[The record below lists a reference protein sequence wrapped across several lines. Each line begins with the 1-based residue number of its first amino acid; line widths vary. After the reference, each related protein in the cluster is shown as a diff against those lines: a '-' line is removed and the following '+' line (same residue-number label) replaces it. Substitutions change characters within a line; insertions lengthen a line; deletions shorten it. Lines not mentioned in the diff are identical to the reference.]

1 MRIPGLFRAER
12 NFCMSITNTFISVDE
27 HVQEHPEVW
36 TTRLSRQ
43 KWGERIPHVTKSD
56 NGNERWLIDGREI
69 ALDGVADCGAVMAE
83 RTKNPQRWADVP
95 AAVSDTKE
103 RLKAMDAAGIEYAVL
118 YPTVAGI
125 GGQNFGRIED
135 SELELACVQAYND
148 WLLDEWAGVS
158 PRFVPQCLVP
168 LAPIESTVKEIRR
181 CVANGHR
188 GVIYPSIPM
197 ELRDLPHINEAA
209 YDPMWTVCQELGV
222 PICFHAGASAKIQ
235 IPAYDGY
242 APATA
247 AAIRAITRPASS
259 VSVLVNLLISK
270 ILMRF
275 PHLKIVLAES
285 GLGWGA
291 YLLEYTDFQAT
302 GDQLPQ
308 NGYDLMPSE
317 LFKRQCYLVGWYDRA
332 SLRVRDYIGTENI
345 LWSSQF
351 PQATST
357 WPNTQAA
364 LEKSFAGVSEDD
376 KSKILWRNAAKLYKI
391 ERRG

>member
-1 MRIPGLFRAER
+1 MTT
-12 NFCMSITNTFISVDE
+12 TNSFISVDE

-36 TTRLSRQ
+36 TKRLSSS
-43 KWGERIPHVTKSD
+43 KWGERVPHVAPV
-56 NGNERWLIDGREI
+56 GARRERWLIDGRELG
-69 ALDGVADCGAVMAE
+69 LDGVADCGAAMAE
-83 RTKNPQRWADVP
+83 RVRIPQCWADVP
-95 AAVSDTKE
+95 AAVYNPKE

-118 YPTVAGI
+118 YPTIAGV
-125 GGQNFGRIED
+125 GGQTFGCIED
-135 SELELACVQAYND
+135 SEFEIACVQAYND
-148 WLLDEWAGVS
+148 WLLEEWASAS
-158 PRFVPQCLVP
+158 PRFIAQCIVP
-168 LAPIESTVKEIRR
+168 LFPADAAVREIRR

-197 ELRDLPHINEAA
+197 ELRAVPHINDAA
-209 YDPMWTVCQELGV
+209 YDPIWAVCQELNV
-222 PICFHAGASAKIQ
+222 PICFHAGASSKIQ
-235 IPAYDGY
+235 IPAYQGY
-242 APATA
+242 SPTLA
-247 AAIRAITRPASS
+247 AAVQSITRPASS

-275 PHLKIVLAES
+275 PSLKVVLAES

-308 NGYDLMPSE
+308 HGYDLMPSA

-364 LEKSFAGVSEDD
+364 LAKSFAGVAEADMQ
-376 KSKILWRNAAKLYKI
+376 KILWENAAQLYKI
-391 ERRG
+391 PK

>member
-1 MRIPGLFRAER
+1 MAQKI
-12 NFCMSITNTFISVDE
+12 TFISADE

-36 TTRLSRQ
+36 TQRLPRQ
-43 KWGERIPHVTKSD
+43 KWGERIPHVARLAD
-56 NGNERWLIDGREI
+56 GRERWVIDGRQI
-69 ALDGVADCGAVMAE
+69 SLDGVADCGAAMNE
-83 RTKNPQRWADVP
+83 RTANPQRWADVP
-95 AAVSDTKE
+95 AAVYDANE
-103 RLKAMDAAGIEYAVL
+103 RLQAMDAAGIDYAVL

-125 GGQNFGRIED
+125 GGQNFGAIED
-135 SELELACVQAYND
+135 GELELACAQAYND
-148 WLLDEWAGVS
+148 WLVEEWASVS
-158 PRFVPQCLVP
+158 PRFVPQCIVP
-168 LAPIESTVKEIRR
+168 LAPVDATVKEIRR

-197 ELRDLPHINEAA
+197 ELRELPHINDAL
-209 YDPMWTVCQELGV
+209 YDPLWAVCQELAV

-235 IPAYDGY
+235 IPAYQGY

-247 AAIRAITRPASS
+247 AAIQAITRPASS

-275 PHLKIVLAES
+275 PELKIVLAES

-332 SLRVRDYIGTENI
+332 SLRVRDYIGSENI

-357 WPNTQAA
+357 WPETQGA
-364 LEKSFAGVSEDD
+364 LAKSFDGVTAADRR
-376 KSKILWRNAAKLYKI
+376 KILWQNAARLYRI
-391 ERRG
+391 DPAA

>member
-1 MRIPGLFRAER
+1 M
-12 NFCMSITNTFISVDE
+12 TNRFISVDE

-36 TTRLSRQ
+36 TNRLSRQ
-43 KWGERIPHVTKSD
+43 KWGDRIPHVARQAS
-56 NGNERWLIDGREI
+56 GVERWVVDGRDMEL
-69 ALDGVADCGAVMAE
+69 AGVADCGAAMAE

-95 AAVSDTKE
+95 PAVYDPKE
-103 RLKAMDAAGIEYAVL
+103 RLKAMDEAGIEYAVL
-118 YPTVAGI
+118 YPTVAGV
-125 GGQNFGRIED
+125 GGQSFGHIED
-135 SELELACVQAYND
+135 PELELACVQAYND
-148 WLLDEWAGVS
+148 WLLEDWAGAS
-158 PRFVPQCLVP
+158 KRFIAQCITP
-168 LAPIESTVKEIRR
+168 LYPVDAVVKEIRR

-197 ELRDLPHINEAA
+197 ELREVPHINDSA
-209 YDPMWTVCQELGV
+209 YDPIWSTCQELAV
-222 PICFHAGASAKIQ
+222 PISFHAGASSKIQ
-235 IPAYDGY
+235 IPAYQGY
-242 APATA
+242 SATLA
-247 AAIRAITRPASS
+247 AAVQSITRPASS

-275 PHLKIVLAES
+275 PDLKIVLAES

-317 LFKRQCYLVGWYDRA
+317 LFKRQCYLVGWYDKA
-332 SLRVRDYIGTENI
+332 SLRVRRYIGTENI

-357 WPNTQAA
+357 WPKTKEA
-364 LEKSFAGVSEDD
+364 LARSFADVEEGDRQ
-376 KSKILWRNAAKLYKI
+376 KILWDNAAKLYKI
-391 ERRG
+391 QDGKL

>member
-1 MRIPGLFRAER
+1 
-12 NFCMSITNTFISVDE
+12 MSTNNKFISVDE

-36 TTRLSRQ
+36 TKRLSRA
-43 KWGERIPHVTKSD
+43 KWGERMPHLAKNS
-56 NGNERWLIDGREI
+56 NGKERWLIDLREI
-69 ALDGVADCGAVMAE
+69 ALAGVADCGAVMSQ
-83 RTKNPQRWADVP
+83 RTENPQRWADVP
-95 AAVSDTKE
+95 AAVHNPKE
-103 RLKAMDAAGIEYAVL
+103 RLKAMDTAGIDYAVL

-135 SELELACVQAYND
+135 GELEIACVQAYND
-148 WLLDEWAGVS
+148 WLLEEWAGVS
-158 PRFVPQCLVP
+158 PRFVPQCIVP
-168 LAPIESTVKEIRR
+168 LAPIESTVAEIRR

-197 ELRDLPHINEAA
+197 ELRELPHINDAI
-209 YDPMWTVCQELGV
+209 YDPVWAACQDLGV

-235 IPAYDGY
+235 IPAYEGY

-247 AAIRAITRPASS
+247 AAIEAITRPASS

-275 PHLKIVLAES
+275 PKLKIVLAES

-332 SLRVRDYIGTENI
+332 SLRVRDYIGTDNI

-364 LEKSFAGVSEDD
+364 LAKSFAGVADAD
-376 KSKILWRNAAKLYKI
+376 KQKILWHNAAQLYKI
-391 ERRG
+391 LVS

>member
-1 MRIPGLFRAER
+1 MAT
-12 NFCMSITNTFISVDE
+12 TNNFISADE

-36 TTRLSRQ
+36 TKRLSRA
-43 KWGERIPHVTKSD
+43 KWGDRIPHVERNA
-56 NGNERWLIDGREI
+56 NGGERWIVDGREVDL
-69 ALDGVADCGAVMAE
+69 AGVADCGAAMAQ

-95 AAVSDTKE
+95 AAVYDPKE
-103 RLKAMDAAGIEYAVL
+103 RLKAMDEAGIDYAVL
-118 YPTVAGI
+118 YPTVAGV
-125 GGQNFGRIED
+125 GGQSFGRID
-135 SELELACVQAYND
+135 NSEFELACVQAYND
-148 WLLDEWAGVS
+148 WLLEEWGGAS
-158 PRFVPQCLVP
+158 KRFVPQCITP
-168 LAPIESTVKEIRR
+168 LFPVDAVVKEIRR

-197 ELRDLPHINEAA
+197 ELRDVPHINDAV
-209 YDPMWTVCQELGV
+209 YDPIWSTCQELAV
-222 PICFHAGASAKIQ
+222 PICFHAGASSKIQ
-235 IPAYDGY
+235 IPAYEGY
-242 APATA
+242 SPTLA
-247 AAIRAITRPASS
+247 AAVQSITRPASS

-275 PHLKIVLAES
+275 PELKVVLAES

-317 LFKRQCYLVGWYDRA
+317 LFKRQCYLVGWYDKA
-332 SLRVRDYIGTENI
+332 SLRVRRYVGTENI

-357 WPNTQAA
+357 WPKTREA
-364 LEKSFAGVSEDD
+364 LARSFESVDEGD
-376 KSKILWRNAAKLYKI
+376 KQKILWQNAAKLYRV
-391 ERRG
+391 ELNS

>member
-1 MRIPGLFRAER
+1 MA
-12 NFCMSITNTFISVDE
+12 TKQFISVDE
-27 HVQEHPEVW
+27 HVQEHPDVW
-36 TTRLSRQ
+36 TKRLSAA
-43 KWGERIPHVTKSD
+43 KWGERIPHVAKNAD
-56 NGNERWLIDGREI
+56 GKERWLIDGRQI
-69 ALDGVADCGAVMAE
+69 AMAGVADCGAVMAP
-83 RTKNPQRWADVP
+83 RTANPSRWADVP
-95 AAVSDTKE
+95 AVIYDARE
-103 RLKAMDAAGIEYAVL
+103 RLKAMDAAGIDDAVL

-135 SELELACVQAYND
+135 GELELACVQAYND
-148 WLLDEWAGVS
+148 WLLEEWAGVS

-168 LAPIESTVKEIRR
+168 LAPIGSTVAEIRR

-188 GVIYPSIPM
+188 GVVYPSIPM
-197 ELRDLPHINEAA
+197 ELRDLPHINDGV
-209 YDPMWTVCQELGV
+209 YDPVWAVCQELGV

-235 IPAYDGY
+235 IPAYEGY
-242 APATA
+242 PPATA
-247 AAIRAITRPASS
+247 AAIQAITGPASS

-275 PHLKIVLAES
+275 PKLKIVLAES

-332 SLRVRDYIGTENI
+332 SLRVRDYIGAENI

-364 LEKSFAGVSEDD
+364 LAKSFAGVADAD
-376 KSKILWRNAAKLYKI
+376 KQKILWQNAAQLYKI
-391 ERRG
+391 S